1 MTQEYSP
8 DPTPARADDG
18 VSTARAHFG
27 APTTVTTKKRRPPQ
41 RRGTLGGSPP
51 RVRSSLPR
59 RQPLAYLSDSRG
71 LTFLGAVILAALI
84 GTIGGVISARSH
96 GWVGT
101 VFTVCFVAGCVL
113 AAILV
118 HREDLLTVAFMPPL
132 LYVATATA
140 VGVGQAV
147 MTSGSMTKKVEF
159 QVGYAMS
166 YGATTMWYA
175 TIATAVVVLVMFFV
189 RRASRPMSRPSSIP
203 SYTATAQ
210 EQEPSQPQAT
220 PTVDP
225 PSPYSPG
232 LG

>member
-18 VSTARAHFG
+18 VSAARAHFG

-41 RRGTLGGSPP
+41 RGGTLGGSPP
-51 RVRSSLPR
+51 RLRSSLPR
-59 RQPLAYLSDSRG
+59 RRPLAYFSDSRG
-71 LTFLGAVILAALI
+71 LTFLGAVILAAVI

-140 VGVGQAV
+140 VGIGQAV
-147 MTSGSMTKKVEF
+147 MTSGSMTKKVEL
-159 QVGYAMS
+159 QVAYAMS

-189 RRASRPMSRPSSIP
+189 RGGRRTRSAPSSIP
-203 SYTATAQ
+203 SYTPLAY
-210 EQEPSQPQAT
+210 EQEPQPQAA

-232 LG
+232 LS